1 MKINRFKK
9 CIITICCLFVLA
21 KTVEGQVVRKIT
33 KKIGQK
39 TANESNQLFK
49 NDQDKKIKS
58 NSFEKI
64 FSSDGDFD
72 MTSILNNNADFQ
84 VPDSYKFDFQVTME
98 MKMDKERAMTQ
109 VWKYNLAE
117 GYFGFEISDMLMIY
131 ELEGDQMVNINRR
144 EKTYSA
150 ISTSMMG
157 MFGQH
162 AEDEKESFP
171 IMVKTNET
179 KTILGYTAT
188 KYIMEDDT
196 MKGEFWMAPEVE
208 FDQAAFARSI
218 GANSKNA
225 VPLPEQ
231 MQGFMMEMTA
241 LDKKSRTTSILK
253 VLQLGEIKEVINMSN
268 YKNGM
273 VF

>member
-1 MKINRFKK
+1 MKIRPFKK
-9 CIITICCLFVLA
+9 YIITLCCLFILA
-21 KTVEGQVVRKIT
+21 GTVEAQVVRKLT

-39 TANESNQLFK
+39 TANESNQFLK
-49 NDQDKKIKS
+49 NDQDKKMNSK
-58 NSFEKI
+58 SFEKI

-72 MTSILNNNADFQ
+72 MTSIFNNNADFQ
-84 VPDSYKFDFQVTME
+84 VPDSYKFEFQVTME
-98 MKMDKERAMTQ
+98 MKMDKGKAMTQ

-117 GYFGFEISDMLMIY
+117 GYFGMEISGMLMIY
-131 ELEGDQMVNINRR
+131 ELEGDQMVTINPKD
-144 EKTYSA
+144 KTYSA
-150 ISTSMMG
+150 MSTSMMG

-171 IMVKTNET
+171 DMVKTNET
-179 KTILGYTAT
+179 KTILGYTTT

-196 MKGEFWMAPEVE
+196 MRGEFWMAPEVK
-208 FDQAAFARSI
+208 FDQAAFAKSI
-218 GANSKNA
+218 GSNSKNT

-241 LDKKSRTTSILK
+241 FDKKSKTTSNLK
-253 VLQLGEIKEVINMSN
+253 VLQLGEINEVIDMSK
-268 YKNGM
+268 YKSGM